1 MINEGM
7 KKMIENNA
15 LGLASV
21 DESGSPHNIAVGFVK
36 VVSDNELVISNNY
49 IEKTIDLNEQL
60 ISHPVATF
68 FIRVEGDSMIGA
80 GIFPDDVL
88 IVDRA
93 MNAVN
98 NNVIVAVL
106 NSELTVKRLRITD
119 EYWSLVPDNPA
130 YPEII
135 ITEDTD
141 FTVWGV
147 VTYCIHKL

>member
-1 MINEGM
+1 MEDRLFRLGDNIKEISSF
-7 KKMIENNA
+7 KKHKKLKRPL
-15 LGLASV
+15 LGSNITA
-21 DESGSPHNIAVGFVK
+21 GFPSPAQ
-36 VVSDNELVISNNY
+36 DY

-60 ISHPVATF
+60 ITHPVATF
-68 FIRVEGDSMIGA
+68 FVRVEGDSMIGA

-119 EYWSLVPDNPA
+119 DYWSLVPENPA

>member
-1 MINEGM
+1 M
-7 KKMIENNA
+7 KDKKVI
-15 LGLASV
+15 LG
-21 DESGSPHNIAVGFVK
+21 DNIKEISGFQQHKRLKRPLLGANIAAGFP
-36 VVSDNELVISNNY
+36 SPAQDY

-93 MNAVN
+93 LNAADG
-98 NNVIVAVL
+98 NVIVAVL
-106 NSELTVKRLRITD
+106 NSELTVKRLKISAK
-119 EYWSLVPDNPA
+119 YWSLHPENPA

-141 FTVWGV
+141 FSVWGV